1 MADYE
6 DEVEVKI
13 KTKLE
18 DSDFTEEHEEP
29 ATCVVQRLLC
39 NQKAYDTT
47 QRHQYS
53 KCSVKRKV
61 CNLLI
66 DNESCENIIF
76 RALFDYLNLERSH
89 TLILTPLVRSRR
101 VPLSK

>member
-47 QRHQYS
+47 Q
-53 KCSVKRKV
+53 
-61 CNLLI
+61 
-66 DNESCENIIF
+66 
-76 RALFDYLNLERSH
+76 
-89 TLILTPLVRSRR
+89 
-101 VPLSK
+101 